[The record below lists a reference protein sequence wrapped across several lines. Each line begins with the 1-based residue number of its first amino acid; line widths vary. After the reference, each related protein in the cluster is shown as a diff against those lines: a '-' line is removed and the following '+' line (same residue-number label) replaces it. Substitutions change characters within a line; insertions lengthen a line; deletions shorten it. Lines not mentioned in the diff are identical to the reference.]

1 MAYLCSVFPEMVGR
15 KADSREAKPRK
26 GPAAGSA
33 VRNAR
38 MAEGTDKRQ
47 QGPLPKSRALSPHA
61 PRRPTPGRDA
71 AVAALRIK

>member
-1 MAYLCSVFPEMVGR
+1 MAYLCSVFPEIVGR
-15 KADSREAKPRK
+15 KADSRGAKPRK

-47 QGPLPKSRALSPHA
+47 K
-61 PRRPTPGRDA
+61 D
-71 AVAALRIK
+71 VAADTPRAPSPNPQP